1 MDFLNLR
8 SVKQLPMFSW
18 VYFKKYVTLL
28 AVTNV
33 VLAYDIRHD
42 SDSEL
47 TGREPSSGSGG
58 LHGFHRMGCRH
69 FLLYFWIIWHRANG
83 EGSDF
88 VLILIWD
95 YLWHSLLAPP
105 CLLGAHIRKDCQLYF
120 LTLVFKYLGLP
131 RWLSSKESTCNEGRC
146 GRPRFDPWVGRIP
159 WRRAWQPTLVFLLG
173 ESHGQWSLAGCSNM
187 GVSKSRTRLKRL
199 STLS

>member
-1 MDFLNLR
+1 MAFLNFR
-8 SVKQLPMFSW
+8 SVKQLSMFSW

-58 LHGFHRMGCRH
+58 LQESHQMGCRN

-88 VLILIWD
+88 VLILIRD

-105 CLLGAHIRKDCQLYF
+105 CLLGAHIRKDRQLYF
-120 LTLVFKYLGLP
+120 KILVYEYLGLP
-131 RWLSSKESTCNEGRC
+131 RWLSSKESTCNAGDA
-146 GRPRFDPWVGRIP
+146 GDSGSIP
-159 WRRAWQPTLVFLLG
+159 G
-173 ESHGQWSLAGCSNM
+173 
-187 GVSKSRTRLKRL
+187 
-199 STLS
+199 